1 MKNTFKILLLDT
13 INKEIR
19 NKTFL
24 FAIIL
29 STVCIFIG
37 YSLAKL
43 MHSFGNSNEMNISST
58 AVNLMMYFLNIWGV
72 IISVFFGISALRSD
86 FQNNII
92 YQYLTFPIS
101 RNFYY
106 FTRLIGSWIMVYGFY
121 LYSYILIY
129 ILFYSLFK
137 GTAITIG
144 QLYTVLMMGV
154 YTFVY
159 LVLTFIVSLFLGR
172 IGAFFTM
179 LFIAF
184 LITYSNMSYGLLS
197 FSEMFKE
204 ISISSLLNL
213 LIYFLL
219 PHLGVLSSISSA
231 FLIGSPI
238 EYNLYFEIPHFIF
251 STVFVIFIST
261 RILKLKDF

>member
-1 MKNTFKILLLDT
+1 MKNAFKVLLLDT

-29 STVCIFIG
+29 STISIFIG

-43 MHSFGNSNEMNISST
+43 MHSFGSTNEMNISAT

-72 IISVFFGISALRSD
+72 IISVFFGVSALRSD

-129 ILFYSLFK
+129 VLFYSLFK
-137 GTAITIG
+137 GTAITMG
-144 QLYTVLMMGV
+144 QLYTVLLMGI

-159 LVLTFIVSLFLGR
+159 LALTFIVSLFLGR

-179 LFIAF
+179 LFVAF
-184 LITYSNMSYGLLS
+184 LITYSNMSFGLLT

-204 ISISSLLNL
+204 LSISSLLNL
-213 LIYFLL
+213 VVYFLL

-231 FLIGSPI
+231 LLIGNQL
-238 EYNLYFEIPHFIF
+238 EYNLYFEIPHLFL
-251 STVFVIFIST
+251 STLFVIFLST